1 MANSIV
7 SDIKQNIKNGNP
19 VTRLIIF
26 NVCVFLFL
34 SIFRI
39 LVFFSGSA
47 PAVASLQDF
56 LIRNLSVHFN
66 IAGLLQKPWTLL
78 TFMFSHFDFPQL
90 LWNMLSLYLF
100 GKILSDYTS
109 AKKIIPLYIYGG
121 IAGALIATLLITII
135 PGFHFYS
142 ENLLSGASASVTAI
156 IVAAATLVPKVKLNL
171 ILIGPVK
178 LVYLALFFIL
188 IDILNLASYANLG
201 GNLSHLGGALM
212 GYLFIVQYKK
222 GKDMATPFNRFFDW
236 ISGLFKGSSKSKMKV
251 IHKRNLT
258 DEEYNYN
265 KTVNQKQLDAI
276 LDKISK
282 SGYESLS
289 KTEKEMLFRESGR
302 K

>member
-1 MANSIV
+1 MSSIV
-7 SDIKQNIKNGNP
+7 NDIKQRIKSGDA
-19 VTRLIIF
+19 VTRLIIISISF
-26 NVCVFLFL
+26 FLFAG
-34 SIFRI
+34 IFRI
-39 LVFFSGSA
+39 LVFVSGSA
-47 PAVASLQDF
+47 PSVVSAQEF
-56 LIRNLSVHFN
+56 LIQNVSVRFN
-66 IAGLLQKPWTLL
+66 FAALLQKPWTLI
-78 TFMFSHFDFPQL
+78 TFMFSHFEFAPL
-90 LWNMLSLYLF
+90 FWNMIALYLF

-109 AKKIIPLYIYGG
+109 PKKIIPLYILGG
-121 IAGALIATLLITII
+121 VAGALIAMMLITFI
-135 PGFHFYS
+135 PGFQGYS
-142 ENLLSGASASVTAI
+142 GNWLTGASASVTAI
-156 IVAAATLVPKVKLNL
+156 IVAAATLVPNVRLNL
-171 ILIGPVK
+171 VLLGPVK
-178 LVYLALFFIL
+178 LLYLALFFIL

-236 ISGLFKGSSKSKMKV
+236 ISGLFNRSSKSKMKV

-265 KTVNQKQLDAI
+265 KIVNQKQLDAI

-289 KTEKEMLFRESGR
+289 KMEKEMLFRESGR